1 MIPAIHYFVLYYD
14 LTVSMLIWS
23 FSAMGNGHCVADL
36 EALISGSHSVHCS
49 PSNHLQVSILTDR
62 HKLQRKQGAFKCY

>member
-23 FSAMGNGHCVADL
+23 FSATGNGHCVADREL
-36 EALISGSHSVHCS
+36 KLSFCS
-49 PSNHLQVSILTDR
+49 LFAKQSLTGINFD
-62 HKLQRKQGAFKCY
+62 

>member
-36 EALISGSHSVHCS
+36 EALVLFTVRQAITYRY
-49 PSNHLQVSILTDR
+49 Q
-62 HKLQRKQGAFKCY
+62 F